1 MANVARELR
10 AFMGLYGI
18 QGRMPTT
25 AELQRRGANSLY
37 IAIAKQGGFS
47 AFAQRLGVP
56 TRRCASCSLTSI
68 AAS

>member
-1 MANVARELR
+1 MARELR

-25 AELQRRGANSLY
+25 AELQTRGANSLY
-37 IAIAKQGGFS
+37 IAIAKHGGFG
-47 AFAQRLGVP
+47 ALAQRLGVP
-56 TRRCASCSLTSI
+56 TQRCASHLLISI